1 MESGAGIIGI
11 NNRDLETFKV
21 DLRATAELA
30 PLVAASHV
38 VVSESGIKDGADIHD
53 LRRFGVDAVL
63 VGTSLMGSDDAA
75 GKLKELVEAG
85 RRGDGSR

>member
-1 MESGAGIIGI
+1 
-11 NNRDLETFKV
+11 
-21 DLRATAELA
+21 
-30 PLVAASHV
+30 V
-38 VVSESGIKDGADIHD
+38 VVSESGIKTGADIND

-75 GKLKELVEAG
+75 GKLRELVEAG